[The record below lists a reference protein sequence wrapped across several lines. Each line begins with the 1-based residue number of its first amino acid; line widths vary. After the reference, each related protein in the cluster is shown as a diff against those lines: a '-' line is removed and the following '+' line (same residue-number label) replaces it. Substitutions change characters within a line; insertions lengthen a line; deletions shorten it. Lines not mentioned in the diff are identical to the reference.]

1 MSSAAPVVDTVD
13 SFFVSLP
20 EVSLRKSFPTAFVTL
35 LALSPVPLPVAASE
49 SVTAELA
56 RTGAITCRPTLKH
69 FCRNIHVGCSGR
81 SSIATFTFVV
91 TMQDGQARVR
101 AAPVAGEVRSGP
113 IEWTDDYA
121 IVWLRPTPDYIK
133 VTADGSYSFRH
144 YANGTAYMSYGNCR

>member
-1 MSSAAPVVDTVD
+1 MKIDVI
-13 SFFVSLP
+13 VS
-20 EVSLRKSFPTAFVTL
+20 L
-35 LALSPVPLPVAASE
+35 LALSLATPSLTTAD

-56 RTGAITCRPTLKH
+56 RTGAVTCRPTLKH

-91 TMQDGQARVR
+91 TTQDGQARVQ
-101 AAPVAGEVRSGP
+101 ATPVAGEVRSGP

-133 VTADGSYSFRH
+133 VTADGNYSFRH